1 MCHEPEAFECPEER
15 PEGVEKTKSSL
26 AVPLLRIGPQ
36 RGKRAF

>member
-1 MCHEPEAFECPEER
+1 MCHEPEAFEC